1 MIDKLMDGIIVRMRP
16 GRHTMKENLLSAL
29 IGSTMGLIIF
39 VPLLTKAHIPETD
52 RLLPRRI
59 VTEEYVV
66 TAMAAENIQDTV
78 PELIEEKII
87 PEQVEEVSVQEE
99 SVQEEEPVD
108 ILATLDPKDLDVF
121 ARCVEAEAGNQGL
134 YGKQLVADVILN
146 RVKSR
151 DFPDTITDVI
161 MERNSNGVYQF
172 SVVDDGAIERVTP
185 TEETYEAIRTELAQ
199 IQYPSLMYFSAEGHL
214 PYGTPWKKVGGH
226 YFNIG

>member
-52 RLLPRRI
+52 GLLPRRI

-66 TAMAAENIQDTV
+66 TAMAAENIQEAV
-78 PELIEEKII
+78 PELIEEKIV

-99 SVQEEEPVD
+99 ESVD

-121 ARCVEAEAGNQGL
+121 ARCIEAEAGNQGL

-199 IQYPSLMYFSAEGHL
+199 VQYPSLMYFSAEGHL
-214 PYGTPWKKVGGH
+214 PYGTPWKR
-226 YFNIG
+226 

>member
-52 RLLPRRI
+52 GLLQRRI
-59 VTEEYVV
+59 VTEEYIV
-66 TAMAAENIQDTV
+66 TAMAAENIQDV
-78 PELIEEKII
+78 V
-87 PEQVEEVSVQEE
+87 PEQVEEATSEPIEEVSAQT
-99 SVQEEEPVD
+99 EEPVD
-108 ILATLDPKDLDVF
+108 ILATLDPKELDVF
-121 ARCVEAEAGNQGL
+121 ARCIEAEAGNQGL

-151 DFPDTITDVI
+151 DFPDTITDVV

-199 IQYPSLMYFSAEGHL
+199 VQYPSLMYFSAEGHL

>member
-16 GRHTMKENLLSAL
+16 GHHTMKENLLSAF
-29 IGSTMGLIIF
+29 IGITAGFIIF
-39 VPLLTKAHIPETD
+39 VPLLTRAHTPETD
-52 RLLPRRI
+52 GLLPRRI
-59 VTEEYVV
+59 RIEEYAV
-66 TAMAAENIQDTV
+66 TAMAAENIQDEV
-78 PELIEEKII
+78 PE
-87 PEQVEEVSVQEE
+87 PVEEITSEPVEE
-99 SVQEEEPVD
+99 ISTQEEEPMD
-108 ILATLDPKDLDVF
+108 ILTTLDPKDLDVF
-121 ARCVEAEAGNQGL
+121 ARCIEAEAGNQGL

-172 SVVDDGAIERVTP
+172 SVVDDGAIERATP

-199 IQYPSLMYFSAEGHL
+199 VQYPSLMYFSAEGHL
-214 PYGTPWKKVGGH
+214 PYGTPWKKIGGH